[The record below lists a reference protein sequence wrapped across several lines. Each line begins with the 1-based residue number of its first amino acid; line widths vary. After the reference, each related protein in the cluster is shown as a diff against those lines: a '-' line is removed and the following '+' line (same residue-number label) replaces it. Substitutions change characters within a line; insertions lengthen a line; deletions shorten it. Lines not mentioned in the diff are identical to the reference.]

1 MSDTTI
7 VLICVA
13 VLFVSVLLIILLL
26 REGGP
31 KYQPIPIMTPN
42 EVEFFRRISKAVPDA
57 FVFPQVAMSALIA
70 PRETDGKKRMA
81 AFRKISQ
88 KRVDWAIYT
97 KDMNI
102 VCIVELD
109 DRTHDPEKDALRDAM
124 LDSAGIPTVRWD
136 SRKKPPVGD
145 IRKTLVEI
153 SRKVGERRDPSAPAR
168 HSF

>member
-7 VLICVA
+7 VLICVV
-13 VLFVSVLLIILLL
+13 VLLVSVLLILLLL
-26 REGGP
+26 RDGGP
-31 KYQPIPIMTPN
+31 KYQPVPIMTPN
-42 EVEFFRRISKAVPDA
+42 ELEFFRRICKAVPDA
-57 FVFPQVAMSALIA
+57 FVFPQVAMSALVA
-70 PRETDGKKRMA
+70 PRDTDGKKRMA

-97 KDMNI
+97 KDMKL

-109 DRTHDPEKDALRDAM
+109 DRTHDPESDALRDAM

-153 SRKVGERRDPSAPAR
+153 SKEQGERHDQSVPAR
-168 HSF
+168 NSL